1 MNLLEQSQFLK
12 KSLKF
17 ILFGGKG
24 GVGKTTCAAA
34 TALHLARTNPDKK
47 ILVFSADPA
56 HSLSDSFGLV
66 PVFKYGV
73 LGDEVTAIK
82 GFENLYGLE
91 IDAKKLQEK
100 FRQEHDV
107 DIFDLATRAMYFDR
121 DILLDFFSFSLPG
134 MDELMA
140 VMKIIDLLN
149 AGEYDLVILD
159 TAPTGHTIRLLGYV
173 DQMLEQINVMEK
185 SQEKYRYAEAGFKG
199 RYVKDEADRFL
210 DRLRGDIRNIK
221 SILTD
226 SNTTEFVVVAP
237 PEAMGVYETE
247 RLLTALK
254 KNKIPVNHIIVN
266 GVNPEVECDFCNS
279 KRENQEKY
287 IKEMKEKFTEY
298 ELIKMPLFPHEVRG
312 AENLSEFAHVL
323 FGKAYEYTPR
333 PIERLELRRAVI
345 SKMPELLG
353 KELQFLFF
361 GGKGGV
367 GKTTCAAAT
376 ALYLAKTNPYR
387 KILIFSASPVH
398 SLSDSFECR
407 IGDKG
412 AAILPNLFALEMDAK
427 KLFEDF
433 KKRYIEEINAVFDAL
448 EGERRVDL
456 SFERRTT
463 LDLFSLTPPG
473 LDEIMALAK
482 ITEFTETREYDLF
495 VLDTA
500 PTGHLLRLL
509 ELPDIVMEWLDK
521 LVKTLRK
528 YDMMRIAETLK
539 LLLETK
545 KKIRDT
551 QRTLTDPEKTE
562 FVTVTIPE
570 AMGIFETKRLLE
582 ELRSLRIPSEY
593 IIINKV
599 IPLSACSF
607 CSSKRKEQEKYIE
620 EISGLFAG
628 NALTEMPMLPGEIR
642 GIDALSNF
650 AEIMYGG

>member
-1 MNLLEQSQFLK
+1 M
-12 KSLKF
+12 KF

-34 TALHLARTNPDKK
+34 TALYLAKTNPDKN
-47 ILVFSADPA
+47 ILVFSTDPA
-56 HSLSDSFGLV
+56 HSLSDSFDL
-66 PVFKYGV
+66 
-73 LGDEVTAIK
+73 LIGDEVTAIK

-91 IDAKKLQEK
+91 IDTKRLQEK

-107 DIFDLATRAMYFDR
+107 DIFDLATRAMYFDK

-140 VMKIIDLLN
+140 VMKTIDLLN

-159 TAPTGHTIRLLGYV
+159 TAPTGHTIRLLGYL

-185 SQEKYRYAEAGFKG
+185 SQEKYRYVEARFRG
-199 RYVKDEADRFL
+199 RYLKDEADEFL
-210 DRLRGDIRNIK
+210 DRLKGDIKGIK

-226 SNTTEFVVVAP
+226 SNATEFIVVAA

-266 GVNPEVECDFCNS
+266 GVNPHVECDFCTS
-279 KRENQEKY
+279 RRENQEKY
-287 IKEMKEKFTEY
+287 IKEMEEKFSEY
-298 ELIKMPLFPHEVRG
+298 DIIEMPLFPHEVRG
-312 AENLSEFAHVL
+312 AENLSEFASVL
-323 FGKAYEYTPR
+323 FGKAYEYKPR
-333 PIERLELRRAVI
+333 PIERLELRRAVK
-345 SKMPELLG
+345 SKMPDLLG
-353 KELQFLFF
+353 KDLQFLFF

-376 ALYLAKTNPYR
+376 ALYLAKINPYK

-398 SLSDSFECR
+398 SLSDSFER
-407 IGDKG
+407 EVGDKG
-412 AAILPNLFALEMDAK
+412 AAILPNLFALERDAK
-427 KLFEDF
+427 KIFEDF

-448 EGERRVDL
+448 EGEKGTVDL
-456 SFERRTT
+456 SFERHTT

-482 ITEFTETREYDLF
+482 IMEFTETQKYDLF

-509 ELPDIVMEWLDK
+509 ELPDIVVKWFDK
-521 LVKTLRK
+521 LIKMLRK
-528 YDMMRIAETLK
+528 YRGRMRIAETIK

-545 KKIRDT
+545 KKIRAT
-551 QRTLTDPEKTE
+551 QGTLTDSEKTE

-570 AMGIFETKRLLE
+570 AMGIFETKRLLQ

-593 IIINKV
+593 IIINRV
-599 IPLSACSF
+599 LPPSTCSF
-607 CSSKRKEQEKYIE
+607 CSSKRKEQERYIE
-620 EISGLFAG
+620 EISGLFTESAI
-628 NALTEMPMLPGEIR
+628 TEMPLLPSEVR

-650 AEIMYGG
+650 AEIMYGGR